1 MTILAHNKGGIANR
15 IKNIVAC
22 FRLDKDVE
30 VHWVNID
37 KFDNLNYHLFNCPY
51 YELFSFPKLAENLE
65 KGKAYPVYELDKL
78 LIGPE
83 DGIPE
88 NFAQFD
94 SKCTFKKYRYTD
106 ELNRNID
113 FEYHRIP
120 ENMKNLYSYL
130 FSQVRLN
137 MELQKKIEDFYN
149 KYMKNII
156 VVSVHIRSWNRD
168 NEDGRKH
175 LHDIDKFIETMLDYK
190 KLHFFV
196 TSDSQEVIEK
206 VKKEVPNVI
215 TYDRETDRKSSRTN
229 PEGLKE
235 DLIELYL
242 LGRGNMLIGSHYSS
256 YSEVAWYLMGC
267 KEVIII

>member
-1 MTILAHNKGGIANR
+1 MTILAHCTGGLANR
-15 IKNIVAC
+15 IKNMTAS
-22 FRLDKDVE
+22 FRLDPVVE
-30 VHWVNID
+30 VHWVNIENYD
-37 KFDNLNYHLFNCPY
+37 AQNYHLFKCPY
-51 YELFSFPKLAENLE
+51 YDLFSFPKLAENLE
-65 KGKAYPVYELDKL
+65 KGKSYPVYDYDKL
-78 LIGPE
+78 LIGPD

-94 SKCTFKKYRYTD
+94 NKCDKEYRYTD

-120 ENMKNLYSYL
+120 ENVKVMYSYL
-130 FSQVRLN
+130 FSQIRLN
-137 MELQKKIEDFYN
+137 HDVQKRIDNFYN

-156 VVSVHIRSWNRD
+156 VVSVHIRSWNRE
-168 NEDGRKH
+168 NEEGRQH
-175 LHDIDKFIETMLDYK
+175 LHKVDKFIETMMDYK

-196 TSDSQEVIEK
+196 SSDSTEVIEK

-215 TYDRETDRKSSRTN
+215 TYNRKTERETSRTN
-229 PEGLKE
+229 PEALQE

-242 LGRGNMLIGSHYSS
+242 LGKGNMLIGSYYSS